1 MKGVVLEFD
10 YLAIWNNRALL
21 AEGLATTLYISL
33 LAVPVSILLGAAI
46 VLMRISG
53 NVVLRPV
60 AIAYIEIIRNT
71 PFLIQIFMVFY
82 ALPFAGIRLSGLPTG
97 ILCLSMYGAAYF
109 SEIFRGGI
117 ESVPRGQFE
126 ACKALGLPY
135 FFYMRRV
142 IVPQLYKYI
151 IPPGT
156 NIALIMIKESSL
168 LSMITVTELTYVA
181 HDINGRT
188 FSPVETFTVIA
199 LLYWLV
205 STLFLFAA
213 EQLRLRSGA
222 ELGDDHMTVR

>member
-1 MKGVVLEFD
+1 MEFD
-10 YLAIWNNRALL
+10 YLAIWNNRTLL
-21 AEGLATTLYISL
+21 FEGLATTLYISF
-33 LAVPVSILLGAAI
+33 LAVPVAILFGAVI
-46 VLMRISG
+46 TWMRISG
-53 NVVLRPV
+53 NVILRPI
-60 AIAYIEIIRNT
+60 AIGYVEIIRNT

-97 ILCLSMYGAAYF
+97 ILCLSIYGAAYF

-117 ESVPRGQFE
+117 ESVPKGQFD
-126 ACKALGLPY
+126 ACKSLALPY
-135 FFYMRRV
+135 GFYMRRI

-168 LSMITVTELTYVA
+168 LSMITVAELTYVA

-188 FSPVETFTVIA
+188 FSPVETFTTIA

-205 STLFLFAA
+205 CTLFLFIADWLQA
-213 EQLRLRSGA
+213 KTGA
-222 ELGDDHMTVR
+222 EHGDAPMIVR

>member
-1 MKGVVLEFD
+1 MEFD
-10 YLAIWNNRALL
+10 YLAIWNNRSLL
-21 AEGLATTLYISL
+21 IEGLATTLFISFV
-33 LAVPVSILLGAAI
+33 AVPVAILFGI
-46 VLMRISG
+46 VITWMRISG
-53 NVVLRPV
+53 NLVLRPI
-60 AIAYIEIIRNT
+60 AIGYVEIIRNT

-97 ILCLSMYGAAYF
+97 ILCLSIYGAAYF

-117 ESVPRGQFE
+117 ESVPKGQFD
-126 ACKALGLPY
+126 ACKALALPY
-135 FFYMRRV
+135 GFYMRRI

-168 LSMITVTELTYVA
+168 LSMITVAELTYVA

-188 FSPVETFTVIA
+188 FSPVETFTTIA

-205 STLFLFAA
+205 CTLFLFIADWVQA
-213 EQLRLRSGA
+213 KTGA
-222 ELGDDHMTVR
+222 ERSDAPMAVR